1 MEKEI
6 KVFNAFGIIV
16 AEESWY
22 NQLKEDVKANNF
34 DDILNGKYMLATEE
48 QIEFFNNHPDYD
60 VYHLFYMKEYTE
72 EDIRKEKELKNN
84 SIKETRERLY
94 KAESD
99 SIYMSFIKYSALGRD
114 DKAKEAYD
122 QWLAKVKQIE
132 EENTYIK

>member
-60 VYHLFYMKEYTE
+60 VYHLFYMKAYTE

-132 EENTYIK
+132 EENPYIE

>member
-72 EDIRKEKELKNN
+72 EDIRKEKE
-84 SIKETRERLY
+84 
-94 KAESD
+94 
-99 SIYMSFIKYSALGRD
+99 
-114 DKAKEAYD
+114 
-122 QWLAKVKQIE
+122 
-132 EENTYIK
+132 

>member
-1 MEKEI
+1 
-6 KVFNAFGIIV
+6 
-16 AEESWY
+16 
-22 NQLKEDVKANNF
+22 
-34 DDILNGKYMLATEE
+34 
-48 QIEFFNNHPDYD
+48 
-60 VYHLFYMKEYTE
+60 MKEYTE

-99 SIYMSFIKYSALGRD
+99 SIYMSFIKYSALGQD

-132 EENTYIK
+132 EENPYIE

>member
-48 QIEFFNNHPDYD
+48 QIEFFNNHHDYD

-99 SIYMSFIKYSALGRD
+99 SIYMSFIKYSALGQD

-132 EENTYIK
+132 EENPYIE